1 MDSRWAVFSLLAVSV
16 VAAIG
21 LIAFSVGIIDPLLGD
36 GYDPTAGTD
45 DYDRT
50 NVTVVDGETGAELGA
65 VEAAVADTF
74 VKRYLGLSGT
84 DDLPADGGM
93 LFVHDSPGEY
103 TYVMRD
109 MSFGLDI
116 VFVAPDGTITTIHEA
131 PRPAPGEDGSA
142 QEYAGRGQYVLEVN
156 RGWTA
161 EREIEAGDEVRFELP
176 NGATPEPPGGQ
187 ALSPTD
193 AEYG

>member
-1 MDSRWAVFSLLAVSV
+1 MSVPSVRGMDSRWVVYSLFAVAVV
-16 VAAIG
+16 CAIG
-21 LIAFSVGIIDPLLGD
+21 LIAFSVGIIGPLLGD
-36 GYDPTAGTD
+36 GYDPTAGTG
-45 DYDRT
+45 DYERT
-50 NVTVVDGETGAELGA
+50 NVTVVDGSTGAELGT

-84 DDLPADGGM
+84 ERLPEDGGM

-103 TYVMRD
+103 SYVMRD

-131 PRPAPGEDGSA
+131 PEPGPDEDGNA
-142 QEYAGRGQYVLEVN
+142 QAYPGRGQYVLEVN

-161 EREIEAGDEVRFELP
+161 ERGIEAGDEVRFEL
-176 NGATPEPPGGQ
+176 
-187 ALSPTD
+187 
-193 AEYG
+193 